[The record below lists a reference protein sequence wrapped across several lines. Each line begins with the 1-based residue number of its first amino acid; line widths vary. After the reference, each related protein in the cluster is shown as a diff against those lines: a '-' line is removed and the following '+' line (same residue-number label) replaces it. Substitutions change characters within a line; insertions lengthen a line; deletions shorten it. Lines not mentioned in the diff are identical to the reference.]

1 VGGQT
6 PRWSH
11 SIRGGTG
18 LARKPTESQT
28 QKAATVARLPNPRA
42 GWAITFVEKS
52 HDQSFPLARLAE
64 DTLVGQSFGSEF
76 REAGPVRVFSCARQ
90 SRKTDWSQRLRKL
103 SDM

>member
-1 VGGQT
+1 MGGQT

-42 GWAITFVEKS
+42 DWASTFVEKS

-64 DTLVGQSFGSEF
+64 DTMVNQSFGSEFRSQFRSEF
-76 REAGPVRVFSCARQ
+76 REAGPVRVFSCAR
-90 SRKTDWSQRLRKL
+90 RIGKTQT
-103 SDM
+103 MI